1 MANLNPIAFY
11 EKSINS
17 HRDTLER
24 INKKCSMY
32 FYSKLLFFLL
42 AVSSIIIWI
51 YYSQNSIV
59 WIYGTLCFISYLV
72 IMYMDGK
79 EMETQ
84 NEINR
89 KIKVLSNEIQNLNGN
104 FTNDNGA
111 SYISLNHPYTFDID
125 VFGEKSL
132 FHRINRTIT
141 KEGSK
146 KLAQILSVVGCDK
159 GTIKQRQSAIS
170 ELERLDDLRI
180 SFQCIGKV
188 NNTEDSIDFSPNPTF
203 NINKLKWITRLSW
216 GLTIASI
223 LCFIVGLFARISLL
237 ECFITLMSII
247 SMNGFIAVVFFY
259 RSGKIMNRLNSFITL
274 AQRYSPIIRLC
285 SQNKFESEL
294 LNNIQLKINEQR
306 QSISKLYSMNELLKF
321 RNNFIFWIIVN
332 CFALLD
338 IYVILKY
345 YDWEKKHLINLPKL
359 LQEIGNLDAF
369 VSLSNYNFNH
379 PLGTYPQFSDEGIE
393 CKNIYHPFLKTTNV
407 IGNDYIQTEHLI
419 SIITGANMSGKS
431 TFLRAIGINLV
442 LANAGCR
449 VSAQEFLFNPQIKL
463 FTSMRTQDNVSMGKS
478 YFNAEIDR
486 MSQAIDYGA
495 ANNPT
500 LLILDEVLKG
510 TNSEDKLCGTL
521 ELLEFFY
528 ERNYMAMI
536 ATHDM
541 GVTSLESKY
550 GEIKFKNYCF
560 EIELNNPI
568 TYTYK
573 IKRGICKNRNAS
585 HILSHMLSSK
595 K

>member
-1 MANLNPIAFY
+1 MADLNPIAFY
-11 EKSINS
+11 ENSINS

-51 YYSQNSIV
+51 YYSKDNIV

-72 IMYMDGK
+72 IMYLDGK
-79 EMETQ
+79 GIEKQ

-89 KIKVLSNEIQNLNGN
+89 KIKVLSNEIQNLTGN
-104 FTNDNGA
+104 FTNYNGA
-111 SYISLNHPYTFDID
+111 SYISLSHPYTFDID
-125 VFGEKSL
+125 IFGEKSL

-146 KLAQILSVVGCDK
+146 RLAQILSVVGCDK
-159 GTIKQRQSAIS
+159 ETIKQRQLAIS

-203 NINKLKWITRLSW
+203 NIDKLKWIMRLSW

-223 LCFIVGLFARISLL
+223 LCFIVGLFARISLS
-237 ECFITLMSII
+237 ECFIAVMSVIG
-247 SMNGFIAVVFFY
+247 MNGLIAVMFFY

-274 AQRYSPIIRLC
+274 SQQYSPIIRLC
-285 SQNKFESEL
+285 SQNKFESVL
-294 LNNIQLKINEQR
+294 LNNIQSKINEQK

-321 RNNFIFWIIVN
+321 RNNFIFWIIAN
-332 CFALLD
+332 CFVLLD

-345 YDWEKKHLINLPKL
+345 YDWEKKHIINLPKL
-359 LQEIGNLDAF
+359 LQEIGNLDAL
-369 VSLSNYNFNH
+369 VSLSNYSFNH
-379 PLGTYPQFSDEGIE
+379 PQGTYPQFSDEGIE

-407 IGNDYIQTEHLI
+407 IGNNYIQKENLI

-463 FTSMRTQDNVSMGKS
+463 FTSMRTQDNISMGKS

-486 MSQAIDYGA
+486 MSQAIDYSA

-521 ELLEFFY
+521 ELLEFFS
-528 ERNYMAMI
+528 ERSYMAMI
-536 ATHDM
+536 ATHDI
-541 GVTSLESKY
+541 GVTTLETKY

-560 EIELNNPI
+560 EIELCNPI
-568 TYTYK
+568 IYTYK
-573 IKRGICKNRNAS
+573 INRGICKNRNAS

>member
-1 MANLNPIAFY
+1 
-11 EKSINS
+11 
-17 HRDTLER
+17 
-24 INKKCSMY
+24 MY
-32 FYSKLLFFLL
+32 FYGKLMFFLL

-79 EMETQ
+79 EIGKQ

-89 KIKVLSNEIQNLNGN
+89 KIEVLSNEIQNLTGN
-104 FTNDNGA
+104 FTKDNGA
-111 SYISLNHPYTFDID
+111 SYISLSHPYSFDMDI
-125 VFGEKSL
+125 FGEKSL

-141 KEGSK
+141 KEGSER
-146 KLAQILSVVGCDK
+146 LAQILSDVGCDK
-159 GTIKQRQSAIS
+159 ETIIHRQSAIS
-170 ELERLDDLRI
+170 ELERLNDLRI

-188 NNTEDSIDFSPNPTF
+188 NNTEDSIAFSSNLTF
-203 NINKLKWITRLSW
+203 NTNRLKWIMRLSW
-216 GLTIASI
+216 GLTIATVMY
-223 LCFIVGLFARISLL
+223 FITGLFARISLSA
-237 ECFITLMSII
+237 CFITLMSVI
-247 SMNGFIAVVFFY
+247 SMNGLIAVVFFY
-259 RSGKIMNRLNSFITL
+259 RSGKIMNKLNSFITL
-274 AQRYSPIIRLC
+274 AQRYSPIIKLC
-285 SQNKFESEL
+285 SQNKFESVL
-294 LNNIQLKINEQR
+294 LNNIQSKINEHK

-345 YDWEKKHLINLPKL
+345 YDWERKHIINLPKL

-379 PLGTYPQFSDEGIE
+379 PLGTYPQFSNEGIE
-393 CKNIYHPFLKTTNV
+393 CKNIYHPFLKTVNV
-407 IGNDYIQTEHLI
+407 IGNDYIQKEHLI

-463 FTSMRTQDNVSMGKS
+463 FTSMRTQDNISMGKS

-486 MSQAIDYGA
+486 MSQAIDYSA

-521 ELLEFFY
+521 ELLEFFS
-528 ERNYMAMI
+528 ERSYMAMI
-536 ATHDM
+536 ATHDI
-541 GVTSLESKY
+541 GVTALESKY

-560 EIELNNPI
+560 EIELSNPI
-568 TYTYK
+568 IYTYK
-573 IKRGICKNRNAS
+573 IRRGICKNRNAT
-585 HILSHMLSSK
+585 HILSQMLSSK

>member
-1 MANLNPIAFY
+1 MADLNPIAFY
-11 EKSINS
+11 ENSINS

-51 YYSQNSIV
+51 YYSHNSIV
-59 WIYGTLCFISYLV
+59 WIYGTLCFISYLM
-72 IMYMDGK
+72 IMYLDGK
-79 EMETQ
+79 EIEKQ
-84 NEINR
+84 NKINR
-89 KIKVLSNEIQNLNGN
+89 EIEIFSNEMQNLTGN

-111 SYISLNHPYTFDID
+111 SYISLSHPYTFDID
-125 VFGEKSL
+125 IFGEKSL

-141 KEGSK
+141 KEGSDI
-146 KLAQILSVVGCDK
+146 LAKILSSVGCDK
-159 GTIKQRQSAIS
+159 ETIIQRQSAIS
-170 ELERLDDLRI
+170 ELEKLDDFRI
-180 SFQCIGKV
+180 SFQCIEKA
-188 NNTEDSIDFSPNPTF
+188 NNTEDSIDFAPNSTC
-203 NINKLKWITRLSW
+203 NINRLKWIMRLSW
-216 GLTIASI
+216 GVTIAAI
-223 LCFIVGLFARISLL
+223 FYLIAGLFAGISLS
-237 ECFITLMSII
+237 EYFIALMSII
-247 SMNGFIAVVFFY
+247 SINGLIAVVFFY

-407 IGNDYIQTEHLI
+407 IGNDYIQAEHLI

-449 VSAQEFLFNPQIKL
+449 VSAQKFLFNPQIKL
-463 FTSMRTQDNVSMGKS
+463 FTSMRTQDNISMGKS

-486 MSQAIDYGA
+486 MSQAIDYSA

-510 TNSEDKLCGTL
+510 TNSEDKLYGTL

>member
-1 MANLNPIAFY
+1 MADLNPIAFY

-79 EMETQ
+79 EIETQ
-84 NEINR
+84 NETNR

-146 KLAQILSVVGCDK
+146 RLAQILSVVGCDK
-159 GTIKQRQSAIS
+159 ETIVQRQSAIS

-180 SFQCIGKV
+180 SFLCIGKV
-188 NNTEDSIDFSPNPTF
+188 NNIEDSIVFSISPTL
-203 NINKLKWITRLSW
+203 NINRLKWIMRLSW
-216 GLTIASI
+216 GITLAAI
-223 LCFIVGLFARISLL
+223 LCFIVSLFTRISQS
-237 ECFITLMSII
+237 ECFIALMSII
-247 SMNGFIAVVFFY
+247 SLNGLIAVVFFY
-259 RSGKIMNRLNSFITL
+259 KSGKIMNRLNSFITL

-285 SQNKFESEL
+285 SQNKFESVL
-294 LNNIQLKINEQR
+294 LNNIQSNIDEQK
-306 QSISKLYSMNELLKF
+306 QSIAKLYSMNELLKF

-332 CFALLD
+332 SIALLD

-345 YDWEKKHLINLPKL
+345 YDWEKKHITNLPKL
-359 LQEIGNLDAF
+359 LQEIGHLDAF
-369 VSLSNYNFNH
+369 ISLSNYSFNH
-379 PLGTYPQFSDEGIE
+379 PQGIYPQFSNDGIE
-393 CKNIYHPFLKTTNV
+393 CKNIYHPFIMTENV
-407 IGNDYIQTEHLI
+407 VGNDYIQKEKLI

-463 FTSMRTQDNVSMGKS
+463 FTSMRTQDNISIGQS

-486 MSQAIDYGA
+486 MSQAIDYSA
-495 ANNPT
+495 ANYPT

-521 ELLEFFY
+521 KLLEFFS
-528 ERNYMAMI
+528 EKSYMAMI
-536 ATHDM
+536 ATHDI

-560 EIELNNPI
+560 EIELSNPI
-568 TYTYK
+568 IYTYK
-573 IKRGICKNRNAS
+573 IKCGICKNRNAS
-585 HILSHMLSSK
+585 HILTHMLSSK